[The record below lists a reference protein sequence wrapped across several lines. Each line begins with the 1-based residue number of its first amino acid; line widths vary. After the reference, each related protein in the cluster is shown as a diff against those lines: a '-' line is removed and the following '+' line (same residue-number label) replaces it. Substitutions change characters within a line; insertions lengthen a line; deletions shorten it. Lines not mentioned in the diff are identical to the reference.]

1 MFYSKGSKKQ
11 LTEVEMLQREAT
23 VDSATTQNFLFF
35 SVLLSFK
42 FLKFLGVGNIVSILA
57 GGLLDYICHAL
68 KYSRFGV
75 PNCLPYMFGLAS
87 AH

>member
-42 FLKFLGVGNIVSILA
+42 FLKFLRVGNMVSIWQEVY
-57 GGLLDYICHAL
+57 YITYAT
-68 KYSRFGV
+68 
-75 PNCLPYMFGLAS
+75 P
-87 AH
+87 